1 MFFFIFL
8 AIMILVKN
16 LGGNILEN
24 TLKNK
29 LANPAP
35 LGLAGFGMTT
45 ILLNLHNA
53 GFIELS
59 DMILVMGI
67 FYGGFAQ
74 IIAGIL
80 EFKKGNTFGTLAFT
94 SYGCFWWSLV
104 GIIVMSNFGF
114 MVASPV
120 SMGWYLLMWGIF
132 TLFLF
137 FGTLNGPKVGQGVFL
152 TLTILFFLLAASEFT
167 GSAAIHTFAGYEGM
181 VCGALALY
189 EAMAQVLNEKYNRVV
204 LPL

>member
-1 MFFFIFL
+1 MEKDTKI
-8 AIMILVKN
+8 N
-16 LGGNILEN
+16 
-24 TLKNK
+24 

-53 GFIELS
+53 GFIALS

-74 IIAGIL
+74 ILAGAF
-80 EFKKGNTFGTLAFT
+80 EFKRGNTFGMVAFT

-104 GIIVMSNFGF
+104 AIVLMGHFGL
-114 MVASPV
+114 MPADSS
-120 SMGWYLLMWGIF
+120 SMGWYLLLWGIF
-132 TLFLF
+132 TMFLF
-137 FGTLNGPKVGQGVFL
+137 FGTLNGSTTGKLVFL
-152 TLTILFFLLAASEFT
+152 SLTILFFLLSASEFT
-167 GSAAIHTFAGYEGM
+167 GSSAIHTVAGYEGI
-181 VCGALALY
+181 VCGAIALY
-189 EAMAQVLNEKYNRVV
+189 EAMGLVINEKLGRKV